1 MVSSRQLSSR
11 LEALEAQTSGAV
23 VSFDRQKFSA
33 DHPKQLAFMG
43 SKARQRTACCSRRAG
58 KSEGC
63 AGLLLDTATQRAGCV
78 ALYLTKT
85 RINAKRIIWSV
96 LKRINREHQ
105 LGGNAKEAELCMEFP
120 NGSAIY
126 LGGVNTKDEIE
137 KFRGLPIA
145 IVVIDES
152 QAVAGYLQQ
161 LVDEVLAAAL
171 MDYDGSIVLVGTPA
185 PVPAGYF
192 YDCIK
197 NPEWEHHD
205 WTVFDNPW
213 IERKSG
219 KTPQQH
225 LEAEC
230 QRRGIK
236 PDDPIIQREYFGR
249 WVYDP
254 NSLVFRYEQA
264 RNHYDALPDSLPGD
278 WECVIGGDIGW
289 DDADALAVLAWNT
302 TRPDL
307 YLKEEHVLPKQ
318 TITQLG
324 DLLRKLVD
332 QHKPLAVVLDFGG
345 LGKKIAAELTQ
356 RWSLKVEAAEKERKL
371 EHIELLNDSMRTGHL
386 FAKKDSRFAQ
396 DCMLVEWDKSNPE
409 KPKISDRFH
418 SDVCDAVL
426 YGHRR
431 AKQWVSEPEQERGPR
446 PGSREWQAAQAAKQ
460 AEQMEA
466 EMEREIAEQTER
478 WQEKQD
484 NWDDAEEFI

>member
-1 MVSSRQLSSR
+1 MKRQLSSR
-11 LEALEAQTSGAV
+11 LAALEAQTGNSA
-23 VSFDRQKFSA
+23 VSFDRQKFSVG
-33 DHPKQLAFMG
+33 HPKQLAFT
-43 SKARQRTACCSRRAG
+43 SSTSRQRTACCSRRAG

-96 LKRINREHQ
+96 MKRINRQHG

-126 LGGVNTKDEIE
+126 LGGVNNKDEIE

-145 IVVIDES
+145 IVVIDEA
-152 QAVAGYLQQ
+152 QAIAGYLQE

-171 MDYDGSIVLVGTPA
+171 MDYDGALVLVGTPA

-197 NPEWEHHD
+197 NPEWDHYD

-213 IERKSG
+213 IEKKSG

-230 QRRGIK
+230 KRRGIT
-236 PDDPIIQREYFGR
+236 PDDPVIQREYFGR

-254 NSLVFRYEQA
+254 NSLVFRYDAA
-264 RNHYDALPDSLPGD
+264 RNAYGDLPAGLPGD

-307 YLKEEHVLPKQ
+307 WLKEEVVLPKQ
-318 TITQLG
+318 TISQLG
-324 DLLRKLVD
+324 DRLSALVAK
-332 QHKPLAVVLDFGG
+332 HNPLAVVLDFGG

-356 RWSLKVEAAEKERKL
+356 RWSLKVEAADKERKL
-371 EHIELLNDSMRTGHL
+371 EHIELLNDAMRTGHF
-386 FAKKDSRFAQ
+386 FAKADSRFAQ
-396 DCMLVEWDKSNPE
+396 DAMLVEWDKSNPE
-409 KPKISDRFH
+409 RPKISDRFH
-418 SDVCDAVL
+418 SDICDAVL

-431 AKQWVSEPEQERGPR
+431 AKQWVSEPESIPVPKAGTP
-446 PGSREWQAAQAAKQ
+446 EWHYRNATLAQQAV
-460 AEQMEA
+460 EA
-466 EMEREIAEQTER
+466 EIERQSERLELARMER
-478 WQEKQD
+478 QEAMTD
-484 NWDDAEEFI
+484 WEDFL

>member
-1 MVSSRQLSSR
+1 MKRQLSSR
-11 LEALEAQTSGAV
+11 LEAIESRTGSAAVPFDLE
-23 VSFDRQKFSA
+23 KFSA
-33 DHPKQLAFMG
+33 GHPKQLAFTS
-43 SKARQRTACCSRRAG
+43 SKAKYRTGCCSRRSG
-58 KSEGC
+58 KSEGA
-63 AGLLLDTATQRAGCV
+63 AGLLIETATSRAGCV

-85 RINAKRIIWSV
+85 RVNAKRIIWGI
-96 LKRINREHQ
+96 LKRINREHS
-105 LGGNAKEAELCMEFP
+105 LGGSPKEAELCMEFP
-120 NGSAIY
+120 NGSTIY
-126 LGGVNTKDEIE
+126 LGGVNNKDEIE

-145 IVVIDES
+145 VVVIDES
-152 QAVAGYLQQ
+152 QSITGYLQE

-171 MDYDGSIVLVGTPA
+171 RDFNGSLVLIGTPA

-192 YDCIK
+192 YDTLQ
-197 NPEWEHHD
+197 NPAWEHHA
-205 WTVFDNPW
+205 WTAFDNPW
-213 IERKSG
+213 LIKKSG
-219 KTPQQH
+219 QTH
-225 LEAEC
+225 EEALSSELG
-230 QRRGIK
+230 RRGVTV
-236 PDDPIIQREYFGR
+236 DDPIIQREWFAR

-254 NSLVFRYEQA
+254 NSLVFRYDQG
-264 RNHYDALPDSLPGD
+264 RNNYDLLPDGLSGD

-307 YLKEEHVLPKQ
+307 WLKEEHVLPKQ

-371 EHIELLNDSMRTGHL
+371 EHIELLNDAMRTGH
-386 FAKKDSRFAQ
+386 FYAKKDSRFAQ

-409 KPKISDRFH
+409 KPRISDRFH

-431 AKQWVSEPEQERGPR
+431 AKQWVSEPETERAPPLGTAAWR
-446 PGSREWQAAQAAKQ
+446 QRQAMKH
-460 AEQMEA
+460 EA
-466 EMEREIAEQTER
+466 EAEAQMERELDEQTAA
-478 WQEKQD
+478 WTDKNQ
-484 NWDDAEEFI
+484 WDRDEDFI